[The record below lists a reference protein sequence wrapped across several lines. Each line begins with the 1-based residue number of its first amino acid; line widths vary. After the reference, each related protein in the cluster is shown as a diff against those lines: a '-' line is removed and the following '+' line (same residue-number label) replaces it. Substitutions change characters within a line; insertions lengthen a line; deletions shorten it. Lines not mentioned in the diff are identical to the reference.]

1 VVLLCFQ
8 ARRARLER
16 RRRRLISLG
25 LIMLY
30 GINNAAT
37 AMMLSEYT
45 DNPAGCLSRRFSQM
59 LQYGPG

>member
-1 VVLLCFQ
+1 
-8 ARRARLER
+8 
-16 RRRRLISLG
+16 
-25 LIMLY
+25 MLY